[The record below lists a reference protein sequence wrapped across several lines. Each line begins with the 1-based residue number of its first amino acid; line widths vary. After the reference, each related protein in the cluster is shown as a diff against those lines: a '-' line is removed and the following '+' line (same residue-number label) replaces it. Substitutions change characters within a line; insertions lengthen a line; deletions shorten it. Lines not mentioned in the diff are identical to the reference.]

1 MRNKKALCIAAV
13 LIICLVGL
21 SVKGYDVKKSFADDT
36 DVREYMENNE
46 LKFESNPYPYS
57 EINDIFADYN
67 DIKDY
72 DDLDRVSPVIVKVHT
87 EPDLKR
93 EIYYQCILSQAVVD
107 QVYKGTTLCKDD
119 IIDIFEPFDLSSDY
133 KIVSDDGYNLM
144 NDGEEYILFLL
155 PLKDSNY
162 SRQKT
167 VYCMSTIVLSKY
179 SCKSAGF
186 GLYDNEK
193 IETGAYD
200 YNDIKSEDV
209 FISDKEVFKVYDN
222 IRKELVSRNI
232 I

>member
-1 MRNKKALCIAAV
+1 
-13 LIICLVGL
+13 
-21 SVKGYDVKKSFADDT
+21 
-36 DVREYMENNE
+36 
-46 LKFESNPYPYS
+46 
-57 EINDIFADYN
+57 
-67 DIKDY
+67 
-72 DDLDRVSPVIVKVHT
+72 
-87 EPDLKR
+87 
-93 EIYYQCILSQAVVD
+93 
-107 QVYKGTTLCKDD
+107 
-119 IIDIFEPFDLSSDY
+119 
-133 KIVSDDGYNLM
+133 M

-193 IETGAYD
+193 IETGVYD

-209 FISDKEVFKVYDN
+209 FISDKEVFKVYDD